1 MSAPPNPLQSLIRN
15 LSLRAPLDAD
25 DCRLMAALPVTVRTL
40 EASTYVIREA
50 ERPGSCFVLMAGF
63 AFRQKLTGD
72 GTQQIVALHIPG
84 DPIDLHYLALDVA
97 DHSVQM
103 LTRGDIAVIARADLQ
118 HLVKTRPAVGHALF
132 ANMLAETAI
141 SREWIVNVGRRNA
154 LTRTAHLLCELGAR
168 LEAADLIDEYGYVL
182 PMTQERLGDAL
193 GLTSVHVNR
202 MLKELEIGGLIS
214 RTKRKINFPGWE
226 QLRSIG
232 DFNQRY
238 LHLQA
243 DLFSHSG

>member
-1 MSAPPNPLQSLIRN
+1 MSAPPTPLQSLIRN

-25 DCRLMAALPVTVRTL
+25 DCRMIAELPVTMRTL

-50 ERPGSCFVLMAGF
+50 ERPGLCFVLTAGF

-72 GTQQIVALHIPG
+72 GSQQIIALHIPG
-84 DPIDLHYLALDVA
+84 DPIDLNYMALDVA

-103 LTRGDIAVIARADLQ
+103 LTRGDIAVIVRSDVQ
-118 HLVKTRPAVGHALF
+118 QLVKARPAVGHALF
-132 ANMLAETAI
+132 VNMLAEASI

-168 LEAADLIDEYGYVL
+168 LEAADLIDEYGYML
-182 PMTQERLGDAL
+182 PMTQERLSDAL

-202 MLKELEIGGLIS
+202 MLKALEADGLIS
-214 RTKRKINFPGWE
+214 RTKRKINFPQWE
-226 QLRSIG
+226 RLRSIG

-238 LHLQA
+238 LHLHT
-243 DLFSHSG
+243 DLFSHTG